1 MSHFIKQGN
10 SYYVAPEQAMDI
22 TKTLPLGTYAVK
34 FNPDRGAFFLDQ
46 IEDFVQT
53 GKLYGDAAQHATR
66 ILNTF
71 STRPGSTGVLLSGEK
86 GSGKT
91 MLARVLSLDAAKQG
105 IPTLVVNAPFCGEGF
120 NTFIQ
125 NIEQPC
131 VVIFDEFEKV
141 YDEKEQNHALTLLDG
156 VYQSKKLFVI
166 TVNDSFKVNVNM
178 KNRPGRLFYNIEYD
192 GLSLAFI
199 REYCNDMLKNKTH
212 IDRLCAIS
220 SMFYRFNFDM
230 LKAIVEEMNRYD
242 ESPQDALKLLNA
254 KPSNEQTMH
263 TYDITVFLPNG
274 TELDPKYCDR
284 NKLCANLASFSSLYV
299 MVSAHPYK
307 HSNTPITDPEYFELA
322 ETEHEEGSL
331 QWDSRH
337 LTAID
342 PYTGAATLV
351 NDTGH
356 KLVLR
361 RVVVAASRANFY
373 DVL

>member
-10 SYYVAPEQAMDI
+10 SYFVAPEQAMNI
-22 TKTLPLGTYAVK
+22 AKSLPVGTYAVK
-34 FNPDRGAFFLDQ
+34 FDQDRGAFFLDQ
-46 IEDFVQT
+46 IENFVQT
-53 GKLYGDAAQHATR
+53 GKLYGDTPRHAER

-91 MLARVLSLDAAKQG
+91 LLARTLSLEAAKLG
-105 IPTLVVNAPFCGEGF
+105 IPTIVVNAPFCGEGF

-125 NIEQPC
+125 SIWQPC

-166 TVNDSFKVNVNM
+166 TVNDSYKVSINM
-178 KNRPGRLFYNIEYD
+178 KNRPGRLFYNIEYE

-199 REYCNDMLKNKTH
+199 REYCNDVLINKTH
-212 IDRLCAIS
+212 IDKLCAIS
-220 SMFYRFNFDM
+220 SLFYRFNFDM

-242 ESPQDALKLLNA
+242 ESPQDVLKLLNA
-254 KPSNEQTMH
+254 KPANEQTKH
-263 TYDITVFLPNG
+263 TYDIGITLPDG
-274 TELDPKYCDR
+274 TELDPKYYDR
-284 NKLCANLASFSSLYV
+284 YKTRVNLANFSSVYV
-299 MVSAHPYK
+299 MVSEKPYK
-307 HSNTPITDPEYFELA
+307 HSNLPIDDPEDLELA
-322 ETEHEEGSL
+322 ETEHEAGPLIWEN
-331 QWDSRH
+331 RH
-337 LTAID
+337 LTAVD
-342 PYTGAATLV
+342 SFTGTATLV

-356 KLVLR
+356 KLLLR
-361 RVVVAASRANFY
+361 RVVSSVRPALY